1 MHKFNIQKIIIYIFL
16 LFIVILTFYPVVWMF
31 VTSFRLESSPFG
43 KSLFESGSFGIKNY
57 INSLNARPFL
67 LYLFNSTFVALV
79 SVIITIFVGACAGY
93 SLAKFKYRLSNFFWI
108 ISLSSIM
115 IPLEAIVI
123 PLYLE
128 INAFGWT
135 NTYAGLILPT
145 AFNVVAI
152 FIFRQSIKE
161 VPDELIEASRID
173 GASELRI
180 LFSVIMPVIIPTVI
194 VVAVLTFTLSWNSY
208 LWPLVVVSDDELR
221 TLPLGMASYQKS
233 YGTRYTELMAVS
245 VYGAIPTLLFFIA
258 LQRYFIESAI
268 TTGIKGWHF

>member
-1 MHKFNIQKIIIYIFL
+1 MHKLNIQKIIIYIFL

-43 KSLFESGSFGIKNY
+43 KSLFESGAFGIKNY

-79 SVIITIFVGACAGY
+79 SVIITIIVGACAGY

-180 LFSVIMPVIIPTVI
+180 
-194 VVAVLTFTLSWNSY
+194 
-208 LWPLVVVSDDELR
+208 
-221 TLPLGMASYQKS
+221 
-233 YGTRYTELMAVS
+233 
-245 VYGAIPTLLFFIA
+245 
-258 LQRYFIESAI
+258 
-268 TTGIKGWHF
+268 

>member
-1 MHKFNIQKIIIYIFL
+1 
-16 LFIVILTFYPVVWMF
+16 
-31 VTSFRLESSPFG
+31 
-43 KSLFESGSFGIKNY
+43 
-57 INSLNARPFL
+57 
-67 LYLFNSTFVALV
+67 
-79 SVIITIFVGACAGY
+79 
-93 SLAKFKYRLSNFFWI
+93 
-108 ISLSSIM
+108 M

-180 LFSVIMPVIIPTVI
+180 LFSVIMPVIIPTDI

-268 TTGIKGWHF
+268 TTGIKG

>member
-16 LFIVILTFYPVVWMF
+16 LFIVTLTFYPVVWMF

-79 SVIITIFVGACAGY
+79 SVIITIIVGACAGY

-268 TTGIKGWHF
+268 TTGIKG